1 MDSATNGQINLS
13 DDDSSG
19 FDHSDGEDSLCDRE
33 NYSGLPAITPIPES
47 RFRRNVWSIVGSI
60 RGELHSPIA
69 QTLSPMAF
77 D

>member
-13 DDDSSG
+13 DDDSSDS
-19 FDHSDGEDSLCDRE
+19 DHSDGEDLLCDRE
-33 NYSGLPAITPIPES
+33 NYNGLPAITPVAEP
-47 RFRRNVWSIVGSI
+47 RFQRNFWSIVGSI
-60 RGELHSPIA
+60 RGKLHSPMA